1 MPAFRAP
8 LRVLLALAGLLAC
21 AGASAQPA
29 KAASAAAAAPA
40 AASAPAAGASAAADA
55 AASAPAKPKAPLP
68 PREQYSEKG
77 ADTCLECHD
86 DVTPGYSGAAIFKGK
101 HGHRMDKRAP
111 FGPGGL
117 QCEACH
123 GPGARHAASKNPQSI
138 NSNKAS
144 SSQTVQERNQ
154 TCLGCHQAGARIGW
168 HASTHERSGVACAD
182 CHRIHQDRDPVL
194 VKSSEPDVC
203 FSCHRQKRADF
214 QKPSTHPVR
223 FGLMGCSDCHSPHGS
238 TTTAMLNKPTLNQ
251 TCFSCHADK
260 RGPAAL
266 GACAGRRGLL
276 ALPHGARVGAQR
288 PAHQDAAAAVPA
300 MPCARRPSLGRADE
314 PVAAG
319 RQRRRVDLSCRGR
332 LHQLPL
338 AGAWQQSPGR
348 SQADALTVAPRRR
361 RAT

>member
-1 MPAFRAP
+1 MAAFGGR
-8 LRVLLALAGLLAC
+8 LRVLLALAGR
-21 AGASAQPA
+21 AGVRGRVGPAGNGRGGQRRRRQP
-29 KAASAAAAAPA
+29 
-40 AASAPAAGASAAADA
+40 AASAPAGD

-77 ADTCLECHD
+77 ADTCLECHN
-86 DVTPGYSGAAIFKGK
+86 DVTPGYSGASIFKGK

-138 NSNKAS
+138 NSLKAS
-144 SSQTVQERNQ
+144 SSQTVQERNL
-154 TCLGCHQAGARIGW
+154 TCLGCHQAGSRIGW
-168 HASTHERSGVACAD
+168 HASAHERSGVACGD
-182 CHRIHQDRDPVL
+182 CHRVHQDRDPVL
-194 VKSSEPDVC
+194 VKNSEPDVC

-260 RGPAAL
+260 RGPLLWEHAPV
-266 GACAGRRGLL
+266 RRGLL

-319 RQRRRVDLSCRGR
+319 RQRRRVDLPCRGR

-338 AGAWQQSPGR
+338 ARPWQQSPGR

>member
-1 MPAFRAP
+1 MPAFRAR
-8 LRVLLALAGLLAC
+8 LRVLLALAGLLAW

-29 KAASAAAAAPA
+29 TPPAAAASAAAASPA
-40 AASAPAAGASAAADA
+40 AAGASAAVDE
-55 AASAPAKPKAPLP
+55 AASAPAKPKVPLP
-68 PREQYSEKG
+68 PREQYSDKG

-101 HGHRMDKRAP
+101 HGHRNDKRAP

-123 GPGARHAASKNPQSI
+123 GPGARHARSKNPDSI
-138 NSNKAS
+138 YSNKAS

-203 FSCHRQKRADF
+203 LSCHRQKRADF

-238 TTTAMLNKPTLNQ
+238 TTVAMLNKPTLNQ

-260 RGPAAL
+260 RGPMLWEHA
-266 GACAGRRGLL
+266 
-276 ALPHGARVGAQR
+276 
-288 PAHQDAAAAVPA
+288 
-300 MPCARRPSLGRADE
+300 
-314 PVAAG
+314 PVAEDCALCHTAHGSLRNALLTKTPPLLCQQCHAPADHPSVARTSQSLPGGTAPGGSIFLVAG
-319 RQRRRVDLSCRGR
+319 GCTNCHSRVHGSN
-332 LHQLPL
+332 HP
-338 AGAWQQSPGR
+338 AGAKLMR
-348 SQADALTVAPRRR
+348 
-361 RAT
+361 

>member
-1 MPAFRAP
+1 MPAFRVSIG
-8 LRVLLALAGLLAC
+8 VLFGLAALVAC

-29 KAASAAAAAPA
+29 SAASAAASAPA
-40 AASAPAAGASAAADA
+40 AAIAPAAGASAAADS

-123 GPGARHAASKNPQSI
+123 GPGAWHAASKNPQSI
-138 NSNKAS
+138 NSNKAG

-168 HASTHERSGVACAD
+168 HASAHERSGVACAD

-194 VKSSEPDVC
+194 AKNTEPDV
-203 FSCHRQKRADF
+203 
-214 QKPSTHPVR
+214 
-223 FGLMGCSDCHSPHGS
+223 
-238 TTTAMLNKPTLNQ
+238 
-251 TCFSCHADK
+251 
-260 RGPAAL
+260 
-266 GACAGRRGLL
+266 
-276 ALPHGARVGAQR
+276 
-288 PAHQDAAAAVPA
+288 
-300 MPCARRPSLGRADE
+300 
-314 PVAAG
+314 
-319 RQRRRVDLSCRGR
+319 
-332 LHQLPL
+332 
-338 AGAWQQSPGR
+338 
-348 SQADALTVAPRRR
+348 
-361 RAT
+361 